1 MTSPPAA
8 STGLGHTVDQPRR
21 RILFV
26 DDDEAIRDLFAREMR
41 ERGLAVDQAGN
52 AAAAFRLAARHTY
65 DAVVVD
71 HQLPDLDGFA
81 VVRRVRQ
88 LLPDTF
94 FVMVTGLVD
103 VDLRIDRACEGSVA
117 AVIRKPWSAAALG
130 RAVRLALR
138 LRAERLAPETHRDL
152 GVLLIADDPAIVE
165 VVRRRLASE
174 TMGGCTVQQVERPSD
189 GLGKLATADTD
200 CVVVDLSL
208 SGATSLGIVKRIR
221 MAALGTA
228 LIVLGRTA
236 DGPLAREAIT
246 LGADEYLATA
256 QLDGPLLEQAIRYA
270 IERQRSEQSL
280 RHRAHYDQL
289 TGVANRTLFL
299 ERLTHAVAL
308 AHRSGRPCALLV
320 LDLDR
325 FQSVND
331 SLGDEAGD
339 IVLRETAVRLRGVV
353 REPDTVAR
361 LGGDVFS
368 IILDGTDDDAVGA
381 TIAGRVSAAVAAPIL
396 VDGQTV
402 SVNVSLG
409 IATLGTNGDTPRELL
424 QAAGQALDQ
433 IKAAGRERAS
443 RPASEARNERAVLR
457 LVQSERGGAV
467 RGFGNDVGS
476 GSPSNTGS
484 GSPSNT

>member
-1 MTSPPAA
+1 MTYPPAA
-8 STGLGHTVDQPRR
+8 STGLERTVDQPRR

-71 HQLPDLDGFA
+71 HHLPDLDACA

-94 FVMVTGLVD
+94 FVMVTGLD
-103 VDLRIDRACEGSVA
+103 VDLRLDRGCEGSVA

-138 LRAERLAPETHRDL
+138 LRAERLAPGTDRDL
-152 GVLLIADDPAIVE
+152 EILLIADDPAIAE

-189 GLGKLATADTD
+189 GLGKLTIADTD

-208 SGATSLGIVKRIR
+208 AGATPLGIVKRIR

-228 LIVLGRTA
+228 LIVLGPTA
-236 DGPLAREAIT
+236 DGPLAREAIR
-246 LGADEYLATA
+246 LCADEYLATA
-256 QLDGPLLEQAIRYA
+256 QLDSPLLEQAIRYG

-299 ERLTHAVAL
+299 ERLTHAVAS
-308 AHRSGRPCALLV
+308 AHRSGRPCALLL

-331 SLGDEAGD
+331 RLGDEAGD

-368 IILDGTDDDAVGA
+368 IVLDGTDDDAVGA
-381 TIAGRVSAAVAAPIL
+381 NIAGRVSAAVAAPIP

-402 SVNVSLG
+402 AVNVSLS
-409 IATLGTNGDTPRELL
+409 IAALGTNGDTPRELL
-424 QAAGQALDQ
+424 QAAGQMLDE
-433 IKAAGRERAS
+433 IKAAEHERAS

-457 LVQSERGGAV
+457 LVQSEPGLAV
-467 RGFGNDVGS
+467 RGFGNEAGS
-476 GSPSNTGS
+476 GSPSHT
-484 GSPSNT
+484 